1 MRQLYYTIQTL
12 LRGRGSNVV
21 KTVSLT
27 LGLFVGIL
35 LFSQIAYEFSYE
47 NFYQDPERLV
57 MLRMRNTK
65 DGIPEKGYN
74 YGTYRPAAADL
85 WEAMP
90 EQVECA
96 SLTSNFFQATF
107 YKDGKKLEDTPMLCV
122 DTLYFRTTGLEVLKG
137 NPNDL
142 ALMQNAFISQSM
154 ARRIFGDEDPIGKE
168 LSVEKMFNVTI
179 RGVYREVPR
188 NTNFPHEILLSDAV
202 LDWGYGAGTW
212 GTNNIYHILF
222 RLKQPSDVDVMNRR
236 VQKAVEQY
244 TDPHLGESVVAEYS
258 VIPIREIHRSQPDA
272 QRKLLIMGV
281 LGFSIFFV
289 SVMNYVLAAIASMS
303 RRAKMV
309 GVHKC
314 SGAGEGYI
322 LGLFL
327 WETGILVLVS
337 MVACLLLMYFGENAS
352 KGCWAHGW
360 RTCLHGATSTCLY

>member
-1 MRQLYYTIQTL
+1 MYYTIQTL

-90 EQVECA
+90 ELVECA

-154 ARRIFGDEDPIGKE
+154 ARRIFGE
-168 LSVEKMFNVTI
+168 
-179 RGVYREVPR
+179 R
-188 NTNFPHEILLSDAV
+188 
-202 LDWGYGAGTW
+202 
-212 GTNNIYHILF
+212 
-222 RLKQPSDVDVMNRR
+222 
-236 VQKAVEQY
+236 
-244 TDPHLGESVVAEYS
+244 
-258 VIPIREIHRSQPDA
+258 IP
-272 QRKLLIMGV
+272 
-281 LGFSIFFV
+281 
-289 SVMNYVLAAIASMS
+289 
-303 RRAKMV
+303 
-309 GVHKC
+309 
-314 SGAGEGYI
+314 
-322 LGLFL
+322 
-327 WETGILVLVS
+327 
-337 MVACLLLMYFGENAS
+337 
-352 KGCWAHGW
+352 
-360 RTCLHGATSTCLY
+360 

>member
-244 TDPHLGESVVAEYS
+244 TDRKSVV
-258 VIPIREIHRSQPDA
+258 
-272 QRKLLIMGV
+272 
-281 LGFSIFFV
+281 
-289 SVMNYVLAAIASMS
+289 
-303 RRAKMV
+303 
-309 GVHKC
+309 
-314 SGAGEGYI
+314 
-322 LGLFL
+322 
-327 WETGILVLVS
+327 
-337 MVACLLLMYFGENAS
+337 
-352 KGCWAHGW
+352 
-360 RTCLHGATSTCLY
+360 

>member
-65 DGIPEKGYN
+65 DGISEKGYN

-179 RGVYREVPR
+179 RGIYREVPR

-222 RLKQPSDVDVMNRR
+222 RLKQPSDVDIMNRR

-244 TDPHLGESVVAEYS
+244 TDPHLGESVVTEYS
-258 VIPIREIHRSQPDA
+258 VIPIREIHRTMKFEQVAEVVRRINSYGNVHQHLD
-272 QRKLLIMGV
+272 LI
-281 LGFSIFFV
+281 
-289 SVMNYVLAAIASMS
+289 AANNL
-303 RRAKMV
+303 REE
-309 GVHKC
+309 
-314 SGAGEGYI
+314 GAGFGTATNLLTLITAER
-322 LGLFL
+322 
-327 WETGILVLVS
+327 ETPLP
-337 MVACLLLMYFGENAS
+337 LLS
-352 KGCWAHGW
+352 KDEAAHRLLDELLALRST
-360 RTCLHGATSTCLY
+360 RT